1 VIKPLFPSVLYK
13 KICFFF
19 FWFHAVL
26 FAFIQIQEDV
36 MPVRQSPS
44 QAQIPSLTPMDFP
57 ALSGSE
63 FRESRYGPEEIINGG
78 QQHQQQRLSR
88 VSQHTIGVED
98 FFTSVPY
105 SSSGGGFRAPATD
118 FAGAVR
124 KNINVS
130 EAPQWQNDRNLRV
143 EPLLSSSDDFGT
155 KIGTFS
161 SNRSS
166 APVWLETGEAV
177 CKLSLR
183 NI

>member
-1 VIKPLFPSVLYK
+1 
-13 KICFFF
+13 
-19 FWFHAVL
+19 
-26 FAFIQIQEDV
+26 
-36 MPVRQSPS
+36 
-44 QAQIPSLTPMDFP
+44 MDFP

-63 FRESRYGPEEIINGG
+63 FRESRYGSEEVINGV
-78 QQHQQQRLSR
+78 QQQQQQRLSR

-105 SSSGGGFRAPATD
+105 SASGGGFRAPATD

-124 KNINVS
+124 KNINVN

-143 EPLLSSSDDFGT
+143 EPLLSSSSDDFGT

-161 SNRSS
+161 STRSS

-177 CKLSLR
+177 CKLSLCD
-183 NI
+183 I